1 MMGTRAN
8 ERESGRDDTGR
19 YLDGLDG
26 LSDISVDERQ
36 KMKIL
41 KTHGWCIGPEVM

>member
-1 MMGTRAN
+1 MSLVDGVPERN
-8 ERESGRDDTGR
+8 ERAGEGEKDDTDR

-36 KMKIL
+36 KNENIKNS
-41 KTHGWCIGPEVM
+41 